1 MYFST
6 LISFAG
12 YHSSGSSL
20 FSLSFSCN
28 QNRAR
33 YLREANYYLSKTRP
47 IASNSGKIERR
58 QQEIMQ
64 LWGSSMA
71 LLSTTLA
78 TATDLNVF
86 RTAVLI
92 TVNPILDAIIL
103 TLKNYLEEDSANKYK
118 SAEEIKFE
126 TKSQLSLEHF
136 NSMKTKVNSLG
147 FFSVETAS
155 SFAKQMQEDVTVLNQ
170 KMSNI

>member
-1 MYFST
+1 
-6 LISFAG
+6 
-12 YHSSGSSL
+12 
-20 FSLSFSCN
+20 
-28 QNRAR
+28 
-33 YLREANYYLSKTRP
+33 
-47 IASNSGKIERR
+47 
-58 QQEIMQ
+58 
-64 LWGSSMA
+64 MA